1 MAGHERVLQG
11 EKILK
16 PLAKRFVL
24 FLLFCICLPASC
36 ATTKMTDTWK
46 DDNYRG
52 TIRKVVVIGI
62 FEEPDTRKI
71 FEDEFADRLRA
82 RGVDATASHK
92 VFSGAE
98 LPDKD
103 VVIGTLKKLG
113 ADGVFVARVVDMEL
127 EKNYVPGQAYGYA
140 MPSYYGS
147 YGAYYSYSYS
157 YRPAYTETKGSLYME
172 TNLYGPDDEKL
183 IWSGRSKTKLSATR
197 YELIQAFVKTMLDG
211 LSEAKIIR

>member
-1 MAGHERVLQG
+1 MAGHERALPG
-11 EKILK
+11 EKRMK

-24 FLLFCICLPASC
+24 FLLVCFCLPASC

-46 DDNYRG
+46 DDAYRG

-62 FEEPDTRKI
+62 FKERDTRKI

-92 VFSGAE
+92 VFSAAE

-103 VVIGTLKKLG
+103 VVIGTVRKLG
-113 ADGVFVARVVDMEL
+113 ADGVLVTRVLDMEL
-127 EKNYVPGQAYGYA
+127 EKNYVPGQAYAVPTYY
-140 MPSYYGS
+140 SYYGS
-147 YGAYYSYSYS
+147 YYSYS
-157 YRPAYTETKGSLYME
+157 YRPGYTETTGSAYLE

-211 LSEAKIIR
+211 LSEAKILR

>member
-1 MAGHERVLQG
+1 MAGHERALPG
-11 EKILK
+11 EKRMK

-24 FLLFCICLPASC
+24 FLLVCFCLPASC

-46 DDNYRG
+46 DDAYRG

-62 FEEPDTRKI
+62 FKERDTRKI

-92 VFSGAE
+92 VFSAAE

-103 VVIGTLKKLG
+103 VVIGTVRKLG
-113 ADGVFVARVVDMEL
+113 ADGMLVTRVLDMEL
-127 EKNYVPGQAYGYA
+127 EKNYVPGQAYAVPTYY
-140 MPSYYGS
+140 SYYGS
-147 YGAYYSYSYS
+147 YYSYS
-157 YRPAYTETKGSLYME
+157 YRPGYTETTGSAYLE

-211 LSEAKIIR
+211 LSEAKILR